1 MTFSNFNQN
10 RFQKPIPVK
19 EGEEYDVTIENVGEK
34 GDGIAKVKGYVI
46 IVPQTKKG
54 ERVRIK
60 VNAIRGKVSFGEVIE
75 RLEGETEEGE
85 GEPEAE
91 TEEKNEE
98 SSEGSDDSD
107 NIEDSGEDTED
118 SFDEDEEK

>member
-1 MTFSNFNQN
+1 MTFSKFNQK

-46 IVPQTKKG
+46 IVPNAKKG
-54 ERVRIK
+54 ERVKIK

-75 RLEGETEEGE
+75 RLEGEAEEGE
-85 GEPEAE
+85 GEPEPQ
-91 TEEKNEE
+91 TEE
-98 SSEGSDDSD
+98 SSEGSEESDEIEENDEAMGDD
-107 NIEDSGEDTED
+107 
-118 SFDEDEEK
+118 FEDEEK

>member
-1 MTFSNFNQN
+1 MTFSKFNQK

-60 VNAIRGKVSFGEVIE
+60 VTRISQDEKTGSAADASGIGTSTAILKAERTDCLSKGWQLPPHLVYRWRRWRPFG
-75 RLEGETEEGE
+75 RYQ
-85 GEPEAE
+85 
-91 TEEKNEE
+91 
-98 SSEGSDDSD
+98 
-107 NIEDSGEDTED
+107 
-118 SFDEDEEK
+118 